1 MCLTYLLIFTII
13 PTSIALI
20 PEIFMRQILAKPGPQ
35 NDEFVCVYQIFCL
48 RRRDA
53 GYSMLD
59 KDFPIYSDWKYYQF
73 VVRSFSKE

>member
-13 PTSIALI
+13 LASNSLI
-20 PEIFMRQILAKPGPQ
+20 PETFIRQILAKPRPQ

-59 KDFPIYSDWKYYQF
+59 AGR
-73 VVRSFSKE
+73 RSRL